1 MQHLLKTLRSRDFW
15 LRQFLPFALAIAA
28 AFIARYQLEVSDGV
42 TPDYLAG
49 QWPLYAPLNAF
60 TAFCITLL
68 LFALC
73 GRWWLSTGIS
83 GVLFT
88 VLAIANYTPEMPVDS
103 HHRP

>member
-60 TAFCITLL
+60 TAFCKI
-68 LFALC
+68 
-73 GRWWLSTGIS
+73 GRASCRER
-83 GVLFT
+83 V
-88 VLAIANYTPEMPVDS
+88 
-103 HHRP
+103 